1 LPFADLGLCCKANP
15 LGGRCANWTYGFKQ
29 VNGNEKGNL
38 ADRFGIYPDTK
49 HKQGANH
56 LNT

>member
-1 LPFADLGLCCKANP
+1 MLQSKSAWGALRKLDLRLQAGE
-15 LGGRCANWTYGFKQ
+15 R
-29 VNGNEKGNL
+29 NEKGNL